1 MCTGR
6 YCVYRCMN
14 DHQLIQPCGCTC
26 TELARLFLQVS
37 ITCHVTDSTQVFPCG
52 LWMCM
57 DSGDGRIERE
67 LHPLITDDK
76 NGQCSNGK
84 WTVHI
89 WTSDIR
95 GAGTDANV
103 TLKVLGS
110 NHNTTM
116 YITSILI
123 SRALS
128 MLYIM

>member
-1 MCTGR
+1 
-6 YCVYRCMN
+6 
-14 DHQLIQPCGCTC
+14 
-26 TELARLFLQVS
+26 
-37 ITCHVTDSTQVFPCG
+37 
-52 LWMCM
+52 M

-67 LHPLITDDK
+67 LHPLITDDGDK
-76 NGQCSNGK
+76 NGQCSDGK

-110 NHNTTM
+110 NHNMTM
-116 YITSILI
+116 CITSLLI

-128 MLYIM
+128 MHYIM